1 MSNTVNGPPL
11 CGGGAPIASSNLTRA
26 RLEACSDQLRYALA
40 RSGCSLPGWRS
51 DLVLLRK
58 ALLFHQ
64 QLLDPATPLCVSSY
78 ERLGRPWDELL
89 ETMALLIAHLAEGR
103 RDRQREYRLVA
114 LVYDHFGGVQDMHQL
129 MARYDSIFLWI
140 QINASLRR
148 ICKNVEVRMTYPP
161 L

>member
-1 MSNTVNGPPL
+1 
-11 CGGGAPIASSNLTRA
+11 
-26 RLEACSDQLRYALA
+26 
-40 RSGCSLPGWRS
+40 
-51 DLVLLRK
+51 
-58 ALLFHQ
+58 
-64 QLLDPATPLCVSSY
+64 
-78 ERLGRPWDELL
+78 
-89 ETMALLIAHLAEGR
+89 MALLIAHLAEGR